1 MLVELDEFA
10 LALEALTV
18 DDIRAIAA
26 DLAALVSSP
35 ADEAAATKAVLVIEQ
50 SLHRLRRSAKAGHAA
65 HACARAVIGVAE
77 RAGVALPDGDVTR
90 VARSAA
96 TLSRGLVAGMAGAQS
111 VQFLAGGWHRI
122 TGAAPEPVQLLA
134 A

>member
-1 MLVELDEFA
+1 MVVELEAFA
-10 LALEALTV
+10 LALQGLTA

-26 DLAALVSSP
+26 DLALLVGSP
-35 ADEAAATKAVLVIEQ
+35 ADQAAATKAVLVIEQ
-50 SLHRLRRSAKAGHAA
+50 SLHRLRRCGSAGLTA
-65 HACARAVIGVAE
+65 HACAQAVLTAAE
-77 RAGVALPDGDVTR
+77 RAGIALPDRDVTR

-111 VQFLAGGWHRI
+111 VQFLAAGWQRI
-122 TGAAPEPVQLLA
+122 SAQPVQPLA